1 MTGVQTCALP
11 ICAFSAVADD
21 TAGGIAVRAD
31 RFRAGVQQ
39 HFGTG
44 ASAGGGFHHL
54 CFEVDN
60 LTSELEK
67 MEKNGARII
76 VQPTRGF
83 ENRLIAFVMLNLK
96 HSNCNL
102 IELVEKN

>member
-1 MTGVQTCALP
+1 
-11 ICAFSAVADD
+11 
-21 TAGGIAVRAD
+21 
-31 RFRAGVQQ
+31 
-39 HFGTG
+39 
-44 ASAGGGFHHL
+44 
-54 CFEVDN
+54 
-60 LTSELEK
+60 